1 MKNKLKI
8 TSIFVLAL
16 IFGLV
21 LFATVIYLLYVMIK
35 ESNQAPILGI
45 LISIPIA
52 LVSFYFIFTYAK
64 NTIANDL
71 LIWLG
76 VEENEENRNF
86 VKTLQDGVW
95 KVFVLVFVLAYV
107 YKVMGQ

>member
-1 MKNKLKI
+1 
-8 TSIFVLAL
+8 
-16 IFGLV
+16 V
-21 LFATVIYLLYVMIK
+21 LFATVIYLLYLIIK
-35 ESNQAPILGI
+35 QSNQAPMIGI

-71 LIWLG
+71 LIWFSI
-76 VEENEENRNF
+76 EENEENRNF

-95 KVFVLVFVLAYV
+95 KVFVLVFVVAYV
-107 YKVMGQ
+107 YKMVNQ